1 MSATEARRELSKLA
15 NGQSN
20 WRLAGLMLAHPRVP
34 SGLSESDVAKAWPVH
49 KSEYRKLGIDQKD
62 DPGLGPEKSYA
73 FDEESDAYRELSGVV
88 EESAFSDEGPFESKK
103 IHSDRAIKRALAFED
118 SIANLDTLFRE
129 EIRETVIQGARKQ
142 QIARD
147 AATVINVDR
156 QRGDHPRGPDDEFA
170 PKVAEG
176 GAIEDNAG
184 EHDTVE
190 WSTDK
195 YGVGMAATEE
205 LLNQSLVDVISQN
218 MEFLGR
224 QCENALNRAFI
235 TELVDNAGSSVD
247 ASSENNRG
255 VAAIN
260 AGIEQVE
267 LSDFMPDSVVQ
278 HPKFTKTLF
287 DTAESNAIIPF
298 ANDFGDDEGI
308 RDRVAF
314 PLLGLEGFRASN
326 GMYDPNGSNTWDYD
340 AAGETGA
347 VVYDSDNI
355 AAYLFRDVEMKEY
368 DDPIRD
374 LEGIN
379 ARIEFDVQY
388 HQPNSAAEIL
398 YGTV

>member
-1 MSATEARRELSKLA
+1 
-15 NGQSN
+15 
-20 WRLAGLMLAHPRVP
+20 MLAHPRVP

-49 KSEYRKLGIDQKD
+49 KSEYRKLGIDRKE
-62 DPGLGPEKSYA
+62 DPGLGPDKSYA

-190 WSTDK
+190 WSTEK

-247 ASSENNRG
+247 ASAENNRG

-267 LSDFMPDSVVQ
+267 LNDFMPDSVVQ

-287 DTAESNAIIPF
+287 DTAENNAIIPF

-326 GMYDPNGSNTWDYD
+326 GMYDPAGSNTWDYD
-340 AAGETGA
+340 ANGETGA

-398 YGTV
+398 HGTA

>member
-1 MSATEARRELSKLA
+1 
-15 NGQSN
+15 
-20 WRLAGLMLAHPRVP
+20 MLAHPRVP
-34 SGLSESDVAKAWPVH
+34 SGLSESDVAKAWPTH
-49 KSEYRKLGIDQKD
+49 KSEYRKLGIDRKET
-62 DPGLGPEKSYA
+62 PSLGPEKEYA

-176 GAIEDNAG
+176 GAIQDNAG

-235 TELVDNAGSSVD
+235 TELVDNAGASVD

-267 LSDFMPDSVVQ
+267 LNDFMPDSVVQ

-287 DTAESNAIIPF
+287 DTAENNAIIPF

-326 GMYDPNGSNTWDYD
+326 GMYDPAGANTWDYD
-340 AAGETGA
+340 ANDETGA

-374 LEGIN
+374 LSGIN
-379 ARIEFDVQY
+379 ARVEFDVQY
-388 HQPNSAAEIL
+388 HQPDSAAEIL
-398 YGTV
+398 YGTA